1 MSGGRDKAIDEWLRE
16 FADKGIETREN
27 MFLCMMLYI
36 LWLLDEAMGG
46 DIYLLHILIINEITN
61 DDTFNSLLDTFPHHR
76 IHFSRFKKHY
86 NQLLTFPTRWRNVL
100 DKSLRR

>member
-46 DIYLLHILIINEITN
+46 GYLLASY
-61 DDTFNSLLDTFPHHR
+61 FN
-76 IHFSRFKKHY
+76 Y
-86 NQLLTFPTRWRNVL
+86 
-100 DKSLRR
+100 